1 MLKNKVQRYSIRKL
15 SVGAASVLI
24 GMAFLSN
31 SNNVKADEVEKDV
44 ADKQPAVVDESKQAV
59 QAPAYDKDK
68 VVVEKADT
76 NNDSEN
82 KQVESD
88 DSAENKQEGQ
98 VDKLSSTQTP
108 KQVKKEQILMGL
120 RNFTPFMAIAY

>member
-15 SVGAASVLI
+15 SVVADSVLI
-24 GMAFLSN
+24 GMEFLSN
-31 SNNVKADEVEKDV
+31 SNNVKTDEVEKDV
-44 ADKQPAVVDESKQAV
+44 ADKQSAVVDESKQAA

-88 DSAENKQEGQ
+88 DSAAAANKQEGQ

-108 KQVKKEQILMGL
+108 KQVKTAANNSQAEKQIS
-120 RNFTPFMAIAY
+120 F

>member
-120 RNFTPFMAIAY
+120 RNFTPFRAIAY

>member
-15 SVGAASVLI
+15 SVVADSVLI

-31 SNNVKADEVEKDV
+31 SNNVKTDEVEKDF

-68 VVVEKADT
+68 VVVEKSDT

-88 DSAENKQEGQ
+88 DSAANKQEGQ

-108 KQVKKEQILMGL
+108 KQVKTAANNSQAEKQIS
-120 RNFTPFMAIAY
+120 F

>member
-15 SVGAASVLI
+15 SVVADSVLI

-31 SNNVKADEVEKDV
+31 SNNAKTDEVEKDV

-88 DSAENKQEGQ
+88 DSAAAANKQEGQ

-108 KQVKKEQILMGL
+108 KQVKTAANNSQAEKQIS
-120 RNFTPFMAIAY
+120 F